1 MEALIIILISMLI
14 LGFSAFAIHSPDS
27 ARRKKILLEAKKS
40 RTLGPDE
47 FQELKRISSASVP
60 DDYDRYLST
69 EAAERECKQSER
81 LKEIELERSER
92 DADTER
98 EQLRDLPKLSVLVS
112 AKIAQEVVA
121 QFEVAKIIDVA
132 NLLTPAQAEEGIRDL
147 HEELRP
153 LYEERLL
160 AHFIDTTGIESL
172 EVKHLEKELAQCMA
186 QGLKAVMQL
195 EEVKPL
201 LAQTESEQNSGS
213 RIEKGRSWKDI
224 KEQHD

>member
-1 MEALIIILISMLI
+1 MDWLFVILSMAAIIFLAVLLVSI
-14 LGFSAFAIHSPDS
+14 GDEKE
-27 ARRKKILLEAKKS
+27 RK
-40 RTLGPDE
+40 
-47 FQELKRISSASVP
+47 ELVRI
-60 DDYDRYLST
+60 
-69 EAAERECKQSER
+69 K
-81 LKEIELERSER
+81 
-92 DADTER
+92 
-98 EQLRDLPKLSVLVS
+98 QLRLLTQEEFKKLKSFENYELPPDYESYLKAETMMETVENESPQNKDQENIADIPKLSVLVS

-132 NLLTPAQAEEGIRDL
+132 DLLTPAQAEEGIIDL

-160 AHFIDTTGIESL
+160 AHFSDTTGIEFL
-172 EVKHLEKELAQCMA
+172 EVRHLRKELAQCMT

-195 EEVKPL
+195 EEVQPL
-201 LAQTESEQNSGS
+201 LARTESEQSSGS